1 MSLRAL
7 MGGGPAGVK
16 LWIDDGWGCGG
27 RGLGVSSGARFH
39 ALQTLAD
46 APDCTTTH
54 ALKWIAKADLMMRQA
69 QSAMRSLLRLQA
81 ARRKIE
87 ADPKAYDR
95 GERIEHTMTALMTQ
109 ALEPNV
115 SPDDPESQN
124 HVIRFCRDTPKPA
137 LITTTEPQ
145 PPPIHQPVS
154 PDDPKSQNHVI
165 EIPPRQPETAP
176 TQRWAAPATISP
188 LGPRQRKRI
197 RRRPLTPGRPTAA
210 APEGPPPYPGTRK
223 PPPRSR
229 TGWTSPP
236 RSRRSEAP
244 RPPPP
249 APAHS
254 RSRGTSRH

>member
-1 MSLRAL
+1 MGLRWTR
-7 MGGGPAGVK
+7 AG
-16 LWIDDGWGCGG
+16 
-27 RGLGVSSGARFH
+27 RFVWSEIH

-124 HVIRFCRDTPKPA
+124 HVIKI
-137 LITTTEPQ
+137 L
-145 PPPIHQPVS
+145 
-154 PDDPKSQNHVI
+154 
-165 EIPPRQPETAP
+165 PRHSET
-176 TQRWAAPATISP
+176 
-188 LGPRQRKRI
+188 
-197 RRRPLTPGRPTAA
+197 RP
-210 APEGPPPYPGTRK
+210 
-223 PPPRSR
+223 
-229 TGWTSPP
+229 
-236 RSRRSEAP
+236 
-244 RPPPP
+244 
-249 APAHS
+249 H
-254 RSRGTSRH
+254 HHH